1 MSYATTLPPSL
12 PTLPQR
18 GLLISLGLHLV
29 ACAATWSYHTRQAPE
44 TPQTPPLAPLR
55 LELRQPVQEAR
66 PKQNMADL
74 ARTTDLVK
82 AQTKLSTPTPIPT
95 LTPAQLSPSKATPLS
110 SPNNPSPL
118 ALPTTT
124 ASTATPVTPAPS
136 TFTPTLASSVATS
149 NTAPPAVPPLAPA
162 VKDIAEPALGK
173 LYARVLSERLS
184 QQTDYPST
192 AAMRGWQGLVQIR
205 ITLSR
210 QGDLL
215 QAQIANSSG
224 FAVLDQH
231 ALQRVKEATPLPTI
245 AGAGLGDPLHML
257 IPVHYRLERS

>member
-29 ACAATWSYHTRQAPE
+29 ACAATWSYYTRQAPE

-74 ARTTDLVK
+74 ARNTDLVK
-82 AQTKLSTPTPIPT
+82 QKTKLSTPIPR
-95 LTPAQLSPSKATPLS
+95 LTPAQLSPSKPTPLS
-110 SPNNPSPL
+110 SPNHPSPL
-118 ALPTTT
+118 TLPTTT

-136 TFTPTLASSVATS
+136 TPALALASSVATS
-149 NTAPPAVPPLAPA
+149 NTAPPAV
-162 VKDIAEPALGK
+162 KDLAEPALGK

-245 AGAGLGDPLHML
+245 AGAGLGDPLQML

>member
-44 TPQTPPLAPLR
+44 TPQTPPLPPLR

-82 AQTKLSTPTPIPT
+82 QQTKLSTPIP
-95 LTPAQLSPSKATPLS
+95 TPAQLSPSKATPLS
-110 SPNNPSPL
+110 SPNHPSPL
-118 ALPTTT
+118 TLPTTT

-136 TFTPTLASSVATS
+136 TPTLASSVATS

-162 VKDIAEPALGK
+162 VKEIAEPALGK